1 MKSRRPDARFSARAL
16 AQVALMAVVIAA
28 CTWIQIPFG
37 QINFTM
43 QTFGVFV
50 ALGLLGGKAGTMS
63 VVVYLLL
70 GAIGAPV
77 FSNFSGG
84 VAKLAGPTGGY
95 LVGFVFAGLVYW
107 AVTKLFGEGAVSSVI
122 GMILGN
128 LVCYAFGTAWFMTV
142 ASSKPGLAAALS
154 MCVLPF
160 VLPDLLKIAL
170 AYTVTVTL
178 RDRLRAAR
186 IL

>member
-1 MKSRRPDARFSARAL
+1 MKSTDSTKRMATRDL
-16 AQVALMAVVIAA
+16 VYVALMAVVIAA
-28 CTWIQIPFG
+28 CAWLQVPFG

-50 ALGLLGGKAGTMS
+50 AVGLLGGKLGTMS

-70 GAIGAPV
+70 GAFGAPV

-84 VAKLAGPTGGY
+84 IAKLAGPTGGY
-95 LVGFVFAGLVYW
+95 LVGFIFAALVYW
-107 AVTKLFGEGAVSSVI
+107 GITKLFGDGPFFSI
-122 GMILGN
+122 LGMILGN
-128 LVCYAFGTAWFMTV
+128 LVCYAFGTAWFMVV

-154 MCVLPF
+154 LCVLPYII
-160 VLPDLLKIAL
+160 PDLGKIVL
-170 AYTVTVTL
+170 AYIVTLLL
-178 RDRLRAAR
+178 RDRLRAQH